1 MSFIFD
7 YARFIGL
14 TLLFPQKTKR
24 IIFFN
29 FDQVMFL
36 FAVCHLHNRV
46 GAPCMILSL
55 KGSQEDETNNCT
67 IPSLLNVKIESGSTS
82 KGDYSVSMLP
92 HSQLIPLQ
100 FDRLSMFEQT
110 NNLWTERG
118 RYFKG
123 TFTAIFR

>member
-46 GAPCMILSL
+46 EAPCMIISL
-55 KGSQEDETNNCT
+55 KGSQEDEY
-67 IPSLLNVKIESGSTS
+67 K
-82 KGDYSVSMLP
+82 
-92 HSQLIPLQ
+92 H
-100 FDRLSMFEQT
+100 
-110 NNLWTERG
+110 
-118 RYFKG
+118 
-123 TFTAIFR
+123 